1 MKPIAALLILGLVGT
16 LSTPADARSVK
27 APDSVAPKLQP
38 TRILYA
44 APDVY
49 IDKYVLPNGLTV
61 ALLPIKNSPV
71 TTMHTWV
78 GSGSRDEKPGITGIA
93 HLFEH
98 MMFRPVKPGATSY
111 YDQAAALGLDYNAS
125 TRFNATDYYDTFT
138 PELLPK
144 VVAMESERFQRMH
157 VTPELLKV
165 EREAVR
171 SEYSTKFDANPMI
184 DLWFW
189 IYRYAFP
196 NHPYGWHIV
205 GDRADLDRITAEDCN
220 RFFKTNYVPNNT
232 LIALAGSFDKAQA
245 LSLIQ
250 QHFGGWKRGPA
261 KPAWN
266 KAVPAGKAPVEGQ
279 GKLPGPSKYMLIGW
293 RAPERNTPDRLAQDL
308 AEFIL
313 LNGKDAL
320 VPKRLLDE
328 QDVAGLADA
337 FNTGYDIGLSKII
350 VLPKPGVTP
359 VRIQQE
365 VQAAIDSFAKLP
377 EADFQA
383 YRQAYATGMR
393 ESQLNTHG
401 LTGALGHAWAYDGD
415 LAHAVTD
422 PVRVLKL
429 PRQAIAQAIKTT
441 YRPANRV
448 TVVTP

>member
-1 MKPIAALLILGLVGT
+1 MLREPAPKDSPFEDAGDFAMPKKLLPVLLLSVLLAFPARAQKVPVIERTLANGMKLLMVERHDD
-16 LSTPADARSVK
+16 P
-27 APDSVAPKLQP
+27 SVA
-38 TRILYA
+38 
-44 APDVY
+44 
-49 IDKYVLPNGLTV
+49 GGWV
-61 ALLPIKNSPV
+61 A
-71 TTMHTWV
+71 HV
-78 GSGSRDEKPGITGIA
+78 GSADERPGITGIA

-232 LIALAGSFDKAQA
+232 LIAIAGSFDKNQA

-250 QHFGGWKRGPA
+250 QHFGGWQRGPA

-266 KAVPAGKAPVEGQ
+266 
-279 GKLPGPSKYMLIGW
+279 
-293 RAPERNTPDRLAQDL
+293 
-308 AEFIL
+308 
-313 LNGKDAL
+313 
-320 VPKRLLDE
+320 
-328 QDVAGLADA
+328 
-337 FNTGYDIGLSKII
+337 
-350 VLPKPGVTP
+350 
-359 VRIQQE
+359 
-365 VQAAIDSFAKLP
+365 
-377 EADFQA
+377 
-383 YRQAYATGMR
+383 
-393 ESQLNTHG
+393 
-401 LTGALGHAWAYDGD
+401 
-415 LAHAVTD
+415 
-422 PVRVLKL
+422 
-429 PRQAIAQAIKTT
+429 
-441 YRPANRV
+441 RP
-448 TVVTP
+448 